1 MGIVRTEWSTEK
13 LEHITL
19 TDQVRELSL
28 MERQEDNLSRP
39 TYIEQKTYLT
49 NAAHL
54 RQNLNI
60 SLGKKIQKDECFKNE
75 AIHLSS

>member
-39 TYIEQKTYLT
+39 TYIEQETHLT
-49 NAAHL
+49 NAARL
-54 RQNLNI
+54 KQNLNI
-60 SLGKKIQKDECFKNE
+60 SFRYFFFKDKCFKNE